1 MKKYKKRS
9 EYSLIIT
16 GDNYEYLEEIALEFR
31 NMKSYKLGYY
41 SQIFENDFMA
51 KNSEARETALTEAK
65 AIIQD

>member
-16 GDNYEYLEEIALEFR
+16 GDNYEHLEKIALKFR
-31 NMKSYKLGYY
+31 DIKSFKKGYY
-41 SQIFENDFMA
+41 SQIFENEFIA
-51 KNSEARETALTEAK
+51 KNSEARETVLTEAK

>member
-9 EYSLIIT
+9 KYSLIIT

-31 NMKSYKLGYY
+31 NIRSKKKGYY

>member
-41 SQIFENDFMA
+41 SQIFENDFIS
-51 KNSEARETALTEAK
+51 KNS
-65 AIIQD
+65 

>member
-41 SQIFENDFMA
+41 SQIFENDLIA

>member
-41 SQIFENDFMA
+41 SQIFENDFIA